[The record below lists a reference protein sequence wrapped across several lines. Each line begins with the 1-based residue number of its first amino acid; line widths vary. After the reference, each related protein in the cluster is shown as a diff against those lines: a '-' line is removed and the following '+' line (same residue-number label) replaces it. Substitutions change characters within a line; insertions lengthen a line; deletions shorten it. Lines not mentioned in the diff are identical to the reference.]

1 MRLTYAWIVM
11 LLMWLP
17 AMVAAQSYQYVDANG
32 VQQITNKLS
41 DVPVDQRT
49 GNITKT
55 DILIPTGPHA
65 ESLLQTK
72 AELDQE
78 YTELAEEAE
87 SLTSMAGMALA
98 EDEFEAYTIK
108 INQFNERKADYEH
121 RVKEFQEQIDALQ
134 QQQVTE
140 DVTSAKTESQKAA
153 LAENLIKAKAELDKE
168 HSDLMKERE
177 IIVAEGQ
184 NPDVFSTTET
194 FEAYRQKVADFNER
208 KNDYERRAKEY
219 QEKAEAHNKSLK

>member
-11 LLMWLP
+11 LLMCLP
-17 AMVAAQSYQYVDANG
+17 AMVSAQSYQYVDANG
-32 VQQITNKLS
+32 VQQITDKLS

-72 AELDQE
+72 AGLDQE

-108 INQFNERKADYEH
+108 INQFNERKAGYEH

-134 QQQVTE
+134 QQIME
-140 DVTSAKTESQKAA
+140 DVTPAKTESQKAA

-177 IIVAEGQ
+177 TIVAEGQ